1 MLTEIYCEAF
11 GSKKRVLFSSGLN
24 VIQGSG
30 SSEDGEGANSIGK
43 TNMLKIIDYAFG
55 GKYYAGS
62 NKDVINHVG
71 DHNICFTHKF
81 GSTEYSFRRSAGSAN
96 KVFRCKEGGYEPQDE
111 ISDREFCK
119 WLVKQYE
126 VEDLELGFRDIVSLY
141 SRIWNKPNKEVNRPL
156 YNHNAQTVSEAI
168 ISLIKLFGEYSLIKD
183 SYEQEQ
189 YLTERQRIMQK
200 ASKYHFFEI
209 PSRKESQQIE
219 SEIAYCEER
228 ISLIRA
234 NLSTLAAE
242 NITSQNQRYSEL
254 YDRRAL
260 LSTQQSRTMRALSRH
275 KKDIQKLSSVTK
287 SVFTPLQE
295 FFPEV
300 NKDRLQE
307 VEEFHNSLN
316 AILLEELKNETT
328 ILEERLER
336 INSLIAENEQEIQIA
351 TGIPAQTLDALNQ
364 LQQIIKQETQLRDR
378 LELYNDKIA
387 DTAHKKAA
395 SEELIEVT
403 PSITEGIQN
412 RINSMVE
419 KYSAQIKS
427 SNRKAPI
434 LQLAFKNYTYG
445 VEDNTG
451 TGKAYTDLL
460 LFDLAVLSLT
470 KLPILIH
477 DSFLFNNIDTSTIK
491 SFIELYSSFS
501 DKQVFIALDQFYG
514 NDDAQID
521 KLLYQTTRLTLSG
534 RSPLFGIDWRTK

>member
-11 GSKKRVLFSSGLN
+11 GPKKRVLFSSGLN

-55 GKYYAGS
+55 GKYYADS

-71 DHNICFTHKF
+71 DHDICFTHKF
-81 GSTEYSFRRSAGSAN
+81 GSTEYSFRRSASSAN
-96 KVFRCKEGGYEPQDE
+96 KLFRCKEGGYEPQDE

-126 VEDLELGFRDIVSLY
+126 VEYLELGFRDIVSLY
-141 SRIWNKPNKEVNRPL
+141 SRIWNKSNKEVNRPL
-156 YNHNAQTVSEAI
+156 YNHNAQTVSDAI
-168 ISLIKLFGEYSLIKD
+168 ISLIKLFGEYAPIK
-183 SYEQEQ
+183 ELHEEKQ
-189 YLTERQRIMQK
+189 YLTKRQQIMQS
-200 ASKYHFFEI
+200 AVTYHFIEV

-219 SEIAYCEER
+219 ADIAYLEEK
-228 ISLIRA
+228 ISLVRS
-234 NLSTLAAE
+234 NLSMLAAE
-242 NITSQNQRYSEL
+242 NMTSQNQRHSEL
-254 YDRRAL
+254 YDQRAL
-260 LSTQQSRTMRALSRH
+260 LSTQQSRTMRALNRH
-275 KKDIQKLSSVTK
+275 RRDIQKLSSVTK
-287 SVFTPLQE
+287 STFSPLQE

-300 NKDRLQE
+300 NMDRLQE
-307 VEEFHNSLN
+307 VEGFHNSIN
-316 AILLEELKNETT
+316 AILLEELENEAT
-328 ILEERLER
+328 ILEERLKD
-336 INSLIAENEQEIQIA
+336 INSLIVENEHEIQIA
-351 TGIPAQTLDALNQ
+351 TGIPAQTLDALDQ
-364 LQQIIKQETQLRDR
+364 LQQMIKQEIQLQER
-378 LELYNDKIA
+378 LELYRDKIS
-387 DTAHKKAA
+387 DVDQKKAA
-395 SEELIEVT
+395 LEKLDEVMT
-403 PSITEGIQN
+403 TITESIQE
-412 RINSMVE
+412 RINSMVS
-419 KYSAQIKS
+419 KYSAEIKS

-434 LQLAFKNYTYG
+434 LQLTSKNYTYG

-477 DSFLFNNIDTSTIK
+477 DSFLFNNIDTSTIE